1 MSTYDT
7 ECIGLVT
14 LALRY
19 FVISMGSDILR
30 PSVSAASLSAT
41 SPMTNGLVVLRGIGV
56 N

>member
-1 MSTYDT
+1 MHGVQSVDR
-7 ECIGLVT
+7 VT

-30 PSVSAASLSAT
+30 PSVSAASLSTT